1 MFTLTSPAFNN
12 HRIDTRYGNLGPEE
26 NIKFGIPQTS
36 FPLTWK
42 GAPEGTVSYA
52 IVFIDYDDVPD
63 EGVPFIHWLACNIP
77 GNQNSLPENSSRLT
91 PDYLQGYNSWCMP
104 FPGYKEIPKDYC
116 RHFGG
121 PAPGYQHEYEVW
133 IYALDTVLDLEE
145 GFWYNQLRRKMK
157 GHILASAS
165 LCGYYGT

>member
-1 MFTLTSPAFNN
+1 MEELVFFQCPPDATLNISAREFSLVSARRVTKLFLASFAFLTSPAFNN

-104 FPGYKEIPKDYC
+104 FPRI
-116 RHFGG
+116 
-121 PAPGYQHEYEVW
+121 
-133 IYALDTVLDLEE
+133 
-145 GFWYNQLRRKMK
+145 
-157 GHILASAS
+157 
-165 LCGYYGT
+165 

>member
-1 MFTLTSPAFNN
+1 MLIEINKPSAISAFVFPSPSN
-12 HRIDTRYGNLGPEE
+12 R
-26 NIKFGIPQTS
+26 NISPS
-36 FPLTWK
+36 RLD
-42 GAPEGTVSYA
+42 S
-52 IVFIDYDDVPD
+52 
-63 EGVPFIHWLACNIP
+63 WLACNIP

-104 FPGYKEIPKDYC
+104 FPGYKKIPKDYC